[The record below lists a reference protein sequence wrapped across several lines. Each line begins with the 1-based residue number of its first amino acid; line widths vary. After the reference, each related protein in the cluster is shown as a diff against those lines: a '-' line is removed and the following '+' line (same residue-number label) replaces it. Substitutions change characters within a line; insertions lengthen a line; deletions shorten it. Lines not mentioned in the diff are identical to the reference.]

1 MKLNSSTKVEDSTPA
16 ILTQNPCCAP
26 VLIHIR
32 YCRWGG
38 HPKDNKW
45 WEGIVAR
52 AGDGLSVGDTWD
64 YDTKDMLI
72 KKCKQLGYEYQ
83 VLKYKRNGQIEIV
96 QSS

>member
-1 MKLNSSTKVEDSTPA
+1 MDLNSITKFEDSTSA
-16 ILTQNPCCAP
+16 SLTQNPCCAP

-52 AGDGLSVGDTWD
+52 AGDGLSVGDGWD